1 MFCAEACECQVN
13 SLDSMSLIVVFQ
25 EEGAT
30 STDVMWMAL
39 TAVPFPLL
47 HTTAYVFS
55 YYICPQS
62 SRALPLI
69 FPKEDINILS
79 LRAVS
84 TARLLRKKNESL
96 LRAWITSKYVRVL
109 FY

>member
-1 MFCAEACECQVN
+1 
-13 SLDSMSLIVVFQ
+13 
-25 EEGAT
+25 
-30 STDVMWMAL
+30 MAL

-84 TARLLRKKNESL
+84 TARLLRKKMKVSGEL
-96 LRAWITSKYVRVL
+96 ELRVNMYACYFISAKMFYCKTLMLYNCPEITNTEND
-109 FY
+109 